1 MKTQNFKKTLATI
14 ATVGVLALLAGNAV
28 AQDSSVSTATS
39 SAAPTAAASAPVQLS
54 YGVPQVLQLAQAKV
68 SDVTIVAYIQNS
80 ATIYALSAPEIVYLK
95 QQGISDAV
103 LNAMLNQRSR
113 LAQSAAQPAPQ
124 QNYSDSSSAQTP
136 NATVQPTVTY
146 QTVPSSTVYVIPA
159 TQSYYY
165 QPYYG
170 YYGWP
175 YPAVSLSFGFGG
187 WGGYHGYH
195 GGGGFRGGGWH
206 H

>member
-1 MKTQNFKKTLATI
+1 M
-14 ATVGVLALLAGNAV
+14 LALSVV
-28 AQDSSVSTATS
+28 AQDSSN
-39 SAAPTAAASAPVQLS
+39 SAAQATAVSQPAPQLS

-68 SDVTIVAYIQNS
+68 SDDTIVAYIQNS
-80 ATIYALSAPEIVYLK
+80 GTIYALNASEIVYLK

-113 LAQSAAQPAPQ
+113 LAQSATQPAPQ

-146 QTVPSSTVYVIPA
+146 VQTVPSPTVYVVPD
-159 TQSYYY
+159 TQTYYY
-165 QPYYG
+165 QPYYYG

-195 GGGGFRGGGWH
+195 GGGGFHGGGWH